1 MKAITSDRQWEARWA
16 EYLSAQMKEYDKAA
30 FKKVLSTKEGR
41 WFFSRL
47 LDMTGYKAQSF
58 TGNSQT
64 FYNEGRRAV
73 GIALVT
79 RLADLLG
86 FDGIKSQQKAEREYV
101 EFQEQQKMRYWNE
114 EE

>member
-1 MKAITSDRQWEARWA
+1 MKAITSERQKEALWVK
-16 EYLSAQMKEYDKAA
+16 YLADQMKEYDKAA

-41 WFFSRL
+41 WFFTRL

-73 GIALVT
+73 GIALVSQ
-79 RLADLLG
+79 LADLLG
-86 FDGIKSQQKAEREYV
+86 YEGIKSQQKAEREYV